1 MIELNK
7 WYKAEE
13 RGSRAVQDVDFDAYN
28 TVLHLVKIY
37 DVENDRFY
45 HHIIGRRALIGSETT
60 ILDDDEV
67 HTNIKCRIVAFQF
80 VNYKTILDQINSSD

>member
-37 DVENDRFY
+37 DVENVGAQIPGADP
-45 HHIIGRRALIGSETT
+45 GSY
-60 ILDDDEV
+60 
-67 HTNIKCRIVAFQF
+67 NAGQ
-80 VNYKTILDQINSSD
+80 